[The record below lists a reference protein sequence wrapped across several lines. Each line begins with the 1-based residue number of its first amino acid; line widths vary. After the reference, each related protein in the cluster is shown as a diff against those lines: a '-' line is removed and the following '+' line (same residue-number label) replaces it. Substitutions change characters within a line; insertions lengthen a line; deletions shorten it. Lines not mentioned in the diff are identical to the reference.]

1 MRSEH
6 RARSVLGVDHDPRK
20 EANMAVAM
28 MVDNPEGSQ
37 ELYEQ
42 LRARLGLERPAG
54 GIFHVAGPSP
64 NGGWRVIEIWESE
77 DEMNRF
83 FQERFIPALHE
94 FGFEGPPPPREV
106 WPVHNAMK

>member
-1 MRSEH
+1 MT
-6 RARSVLGVDHDPRK
+6 
-20 EANMAVAM
+20 VAM

-42 LRARLGLERPAG
+42 IRARLGLERPAG

-94 FGFEGPPPPREV
+94 LGREGPPPPREV

>member
-1 MRSEH
+1 
-6 RARSVLGVDHDPRK
+6 
-20 EANMAVAM
+20 MAIAM

-37 ELYEQ
+37 EVYDKI
-42 LRARLGLERPAG
+42 RALIGLEKPAG

-77 DEMNRF
+77 EEANRF
-83 FQERFIPALHE
+83 FQERFMPALQKL
-94 FGFEGPPPPREV
+94 GFSGPPPPREF

>member
-1 MRSEH
+1 MRPER

-20 EANMAVAM
+20 EASMAVAM

-42 LRARLGLERPAG
+42 LRTRLGLEKPAG
-54 GIFHVAGPSP
+54 GIYHVAGPSP

-77 DEMNRF
+77 DEMNTF
-83 FQERFIPALHE
+83 FQERFIPALRE
-94 FGFEGPPPPREV
+94 LGFERPPPREV